1 MRSSGGRRCIGDVYI
16 LIMRQGRGGLKM
28 KHEEL
33 KVFRTTLTPTV
44 RGAISKVRRWF
55 YATFY
60 SKERGEVRE
69 ASKENWTRL
78 ARILVEKTGEAGV
91 SDKAGRISLYYYVK
105 DGVFIPVKAE
115 VDIYEMRPVGRIEV
129 DLTSSEA

>member
-1 MRSSGGRRCIGDVYI
+1 MG
-16 LIMRQGRGGLKM
+16 Q
-28 KHEEL
+28 EEL

-60 SKERGEVRE
+60 SKERGDVRE

-78 ARILVEKTGEAGV
+78 ARILVEKTSEEGV

-105 DGVFIPVKAE
+105 DGVFVPVRAE
-115 VDIYEMRPVGRIEV
+115 IEVFELKPVGKIEV
-129 DLTSSEA
+129 EITSEA